1 MATPSHQTPPGP
13 GAAVPFAITGPA
25 QLILAPDRTGST
37 TFTVTNLTGRPLTVR
52 MEPKAAP
59 PAQDAWFRPVGDSEI
74 LMAVG
79 ATLTVEVRA
88 QVPVDAPAGST
99 TLKLRAVD
107 EAEPERLTDGPAV
120 EVVVPAP
127 PAPAK
132 KVPWIPIVAAVVAL
146 LVLAGAALW
155 WFVLRPTPPVNTDA
169 PSIAATA
176 RVGGEIA
183 GEEGAWEG
191 DPEFTFQWYRC
202 EGTACTQIEGATA
215 VAYTPGLDDASK
227 ELELRVTGTN
237 DDGPTVASSN
247 RARVAQAPPTADVQP
262 EITGTAEEGSTLTLS
277 PGTWS
282 GSPTLTQQ
290 WLSCTSADE
299 ASCAPIAGATGAS
312 LALDATLTTRYVYAL
327 VTALNDGGET
337 QMPTA
342 RVGPIGVMTVI
353 VPNDLVG
360 MGLARAQDRLDSL
373 GLDGRASGINTW
385 CSPVTGSSPVGGT
398 AVPRGSRV
406 SLTVQLKDPCLR
418 FDLPFDRLNPRFI
431 PIDDII
437 KWGSP

>member
-1 MATPSHQTPPGP
+1 
-13 GAAVPFAITGPA
+13 
-25 QLILAPDRTGST
+25 
-37 TFTVTNLTGRPLTVR
+37 

-132 KVPWIPIVAAVVAL
+132 KVPWLPIVAAVVAL
-146 LVLAGAALW
+146 LVLGGAALW

-169 PSIAATA
+169 PSIAAEA

-183 GEEGAWEG
+183 GEE
-191 DPEFTFQWYRC
+191 
-202 EGTACTQIEGATA
+202 
-215 VAYTPGLDDASK
+215 
-227 ELELRVTGTN
+227 VTGTN

-262 EITGTAEEGSTLTLS
+262 EITGTAEEGSTLTLN
-277 PGTWS
+277 PGTWT
-282 GSPTLTQQ
+282 GSSTLTQQ
-290 WLSCTSADE
+290 WLSCTSDDE

-337 QMPTA
+337 QMPTK
-342 RVGPIGVMTVI
+342 RVGPIGVMTVV

-360 MGLARAQDRLDSL
+360 MGLAHAQDRLDSL
-373 GLDGRASGINTW
+373 GLDGRASGINT
-385 CSPVTGSSPVGGT
+385 
-398 AVPRGSRV
+398 
-406 SLTVQLKDPCLR
+406 
-418 FDLPFDRLNPRFI
+418 
-431 PIDDII
+431 
-437 KWGSP
+437 